1 MGQIACHLSSI
12 NYFILSYECIS
23 VDALPWRMTQG
34 LITLIPKPKK
44 HLLLIDSWRPICL
57 LNNNYK
63 IVALAF
69 AQRIK
74 PVLESITDEEQFG
87 FLPNRH
93 ISNNIRLILDM
104 LN

>member
-1 MGQIACHLSSI
+1 
-12 NYFILSYECIS
+12 
-23 VDALPWRMTQG
+23 MTQG

-44 HLLLIDSWRPICL
+44 DLLLIDSWRPICL

-63 IVALAF
+63 IVALVF

-93 ISNNIRLILDM
+93 ISNNIGLILDM